1 MKRFIVTLVI
11 GLLLIVSQTMAAQ
24 VTNIDLS
31 HQDGT
36 TFVRVDVSGQVRY
49 THDTEIPKNGKPDRI
64 ILDIL
69 SARHDLGAKSFLE
82 LPACGVKGIRTSQFA
97 VTPEEIV
104 RVVVDLDQS
113 PIYQVDSD
121 DKSVTIQIADK
132 NAHAF
137 KSWSTAAYLA
147 ASKAKP
153 AQKAQPAMAKKEAPK
168 QAAPA
173 MASKTVKQQNKSIE
187 SDRQLSLAGKEQP
200 NAKAAPKKEVTKP
213 AAKQSVAPPKKTVAA
228 RPANSMIFG
237 KAKLSTP
244 DDAPKAQAP
253 KKAPAVKKA
262 DKPVL
267 AKAEVPKKAVEQAA
281 PKAAPKKTSAVKK
294 SEKPVL
300 AKTEVPIA
308 ASKKAAPAKA
318 PVVKKA
324 DKPVLAKAEAP
335 KEAAKAQTPSKA
347 PAKVAPPKVK
357 PTEGQV
363 ALAKKVAGDKP
374 SSQKPINVKDTR
386 KEAAPEEKAVAE
398 APQQDKRRSASRFRR
413 KAGVSAKIAGTM
425 VAEFPKRL
433 VIKYN
438 SKGHRDPFATL
449 IDDTRTYNVPI
460 EKRVPNVEG
469 LKLVGVIESEGTTN
483 RALFEDKEGYSFML
497 NTGDK
502 VKNGYVLRVESDR
515 VYFQVFEYGWS
526 RTIALKMD

>member
-36 TFVRVDVSGQVRY
+36 TFVRVDVSGQVRF

-82 LPACGVKGIRTSQFA
+82 LPTCGVKGIRTSQFA

-104 RVVVDLDQS
+104 RVVVDLGQS

-121 DKSVTIQIADK
+121 SKSVTIQISDK
-132 NAHAF
+132 NARAF

-147 ASKAKP
+147 ASNAKP
-153 AQKAQPAMAKKEAPK
+153 VKKTNPVMAKKDTPK
-168 QAAPA
+168 KAAPA
-173 MASKTVKQQNKSIE
+173 LASKTAKQQNKSIE

-200 NAKAAPKKEVTKP
+200 KAKAAQKKQAAKP
-213 AAKQSVAPPKKTVAA
+213 AAKKSVAPPKKTVAA
-228 RPANSMIFG
+228 KPGSSMIFG

-244 DDAPKAQAP
+244 DDAPSKPASKKAVAPKKAAPAKAPTVKKADKPVLAKAEAPKKAAKKQTPKAAP

-267 AKAEVPKKAVEQAA
+267 AKAVVPKKAVKKAA
-281 PKAAPKKTSAVKK
+281 PKAAPK
-294 SEKPVL
+294 
-300 AKTEVPIA
+300 
-308 ASKKAAPAKA
+308 
-318 PVVKKA
+318 
-324 DKPVLAKAEAP
+324 
-335 KEAAKAQTPSKA
+335 KA

-374 SSQKPINVKDTR
+374 SSQKPINAKATK
-386 KEAAPEEKAVAE
+386 KEAKSEQKTVAE
-398 APQQDKRRSASRFRR
+398 APKKDKRRSASRFRR
-413 KAGVSAKIAGTM
+413 RAGVSAKIKGTM

-469 LKLVGVIESEGTTN
+469 LKFVGVIESEGTTN

-497 NTGDK
+497 KSGDK